1 MMQAEI
7 LAQNN
12 IGIIMKGRIGGIV
25 EQHDGKK
32 ALISGLDF
40 HQFILVRFIAGISFN
55 PYNYP
60 S

>member
-40 HQFILVRFIAGISFN
+40 H
-55 PYNYP
+55 
-60 S
+60 